1 MTVSHSLDLICFL
14 STFFFFLLVVHS
26 CLMTIYPKNRQKM
39 KSKAQEM
46 KYNAKTEMRE
56 TLNPGYE
63 RKSDTSSD
71 EDSKE
76 EAGDDYD

>member
-1 MTVSHSLDLICFL
+1 
-14 STFFFFLLVVHS
+14 
-26 CLMTIYPKNRQKM
+26 M
-39 KSKAQEM
+39 KSKPGKVQEK
-46 KYNAKTEMRE
+46 KYDAKTEMRE

>member
-1 MTVSHSLDLICFL
+1 
-14 STFFFFLLVVHS
+14 
-26 CLMTIYPKNRQKM
+26 M
-39 KSKAQEM
+39 KSKVALVQET
-46 KYNAKTEMRE
+46 KSDAKTEMRE

>member
-1 MTVSHSLDLICFL
+1 
-14 STFFFFLLVVHS
+14 
-26 CLMTIYPKNRQKM
+26 MTIYPKARALNRQM
-39 KSKAQEM
+39 KSKPGKVQETN
-46 KYNAKTEMRE
+46 YDAKTEMRE

>member
-1 MTVSHSLDLICFL
+1 
-14 STFFFFLLVVHS
+14 
-26 CLMTIYPKNRQKM
+26 MTIFPKNKKM
-39 KSKAQEM
+39 KSKVQET
-46 KYNAKTEMRE
+46 KFDAKTEMRE

>member
-1 MTVSHSLDLICFL
+1 
-14 STFFFFLLVVHS
+14 
-26 CLMTIYPKNRQKM
+26 M

-46 KYNAKTEMRE
+46 KYNAKMEMRE

-76 EAGDDYD
+76 EAGDDYDQLVYRVRVVHTATGNW

>member
-1 MTVSHSLDLICFL
+1 
-14 STFFFFLLVVHS
+14 
-26 CLMTIYPKNRQKM
+26 MTIYPKNRQM
-39 KSKAQEM
+39 KRKVALVQET
-46 KYNAKTEMRE
+46 KFDAKTEMRE

>member
-1 MTVSHSLDLICFL
+1 MI
-14 STFFFFLLVVHS
+14 VHS
-26 CLMTIYPKNRQKM
+26 VLMTIYPKTKRTLLS
-39 KSKAQEM
+39 SKVQET
-46 KYNAKTEMRE
+46 KFDAKTEMRE